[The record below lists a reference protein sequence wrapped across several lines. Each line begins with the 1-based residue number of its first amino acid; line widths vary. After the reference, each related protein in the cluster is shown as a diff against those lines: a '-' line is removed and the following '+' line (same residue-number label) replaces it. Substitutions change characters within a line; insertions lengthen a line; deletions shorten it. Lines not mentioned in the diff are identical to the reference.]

1 MLFCYSCRNRSVVSG
16 VLEDLEN
23 EENENEPTCSHCN
36 STCVE
41 IEDTPQESLPL
52 NELTSASMTSASMTS
67 ASMSSSSSLV
77 NGTDTLL
84 DSSPENFSP
93 PRVHLKNSTSPRMSP
108 SSSERVPSPIRRLS
122 LGGFEISVAAAPTSL
137 SNNSVSRIIQTEL
150 EDDDVTS
157 QQRLESVSINPSL
170 EQTAVPIRSMFS
182 LPPALSRALFVR
194 YITELGIH
202 SPAAGVAL
210 FDSLLA
216 GTATSRTSILSSL
229 VGLNGAGAS
238 AENGAGSV
246 ATSLSL
252 GAARIVGD
260 YVVGDNAE
268 ISSLISQLFAADAS
282 SRDKST
288 PAAKSVVASLRRIA
302 PLSLIVREGNEQCSI
317 CQENFVSDD
326 EIIDKTS
333 ENVVSDGELRVTKDV
348 DGTIEGIEAST
359 TVSNS
364 ILELPCL
371 HHFHED
377 CVLPWLS
384 TKNSCPSCRDE
395 LPTDDVEYN
404 TRKGLGSIESR

>member
-1 MLFCYSCRNRSVVSG
+1 MLFCYSCRNRSVLG
-16 VLEDLEN
+16 VLEDLE
-23 EENENEPTCSHCN
+23 EENEPKCENCG

-52 NELTSASMTSASMTS
+52 PLNEMTSPSLTSSSLTSASLTGG
-67 ASMSSSSSLV
+67 SSSSLV
-77 NGTDTLL
+77 NVTDTLIP
-84 DSSPENFSP
+84 SSTVYESPEHFSP
-93 PRVHLKNSTSPRMSP
+93 PRVLVKNSSSPLMSP
-108 SSSERVPSPIRRLS
+108 STSGRDPSPIRRLS
-122 LGGFEISVAAAPTSL
+122 LDGFDISEAAAPTSL
-137 SNNSVSRIIQTEL
+137 STSSFSRSIRTEL
-150 EDDDVTS
+150 EDDEDTS
-157 QQRLESVSINPSL
+157 QQHLERLSINPSL
-170 EQTAVPIRSMFS
+170 EQTTVPLRSMFS

-216 GTATSRTSILSSL
+216 GAATSRTSILSSL

-238 AENGAGSV
+238 ASASVEIGGGSV
-246 ATSLSL
+246 ATTL

-260 YVVGDNAE
+260 YVLGDNAE

-288 PAAKSVVASLRRIA
+288 PAAKSVVASLRRVC
-302 PLSLIVREGNEQCSI
+302 PLSLIITEGNEQCTI
-317 CQENFVSDD
+317 CQENFVSD
-326 EIIDKTS
+326 
-333 ENVVSDGELRVTKDV
+333 GELRVTQDV

-359 TVSNS
+359 TGSNS

-371 HHFHED
+371 HHFHEE

-384 TKNSCPSCRDE
+384 SKNTCPSCRDE
-395 LPTDDVEYN
+395 LPTDDLEYN
-404 TRKGLGSIESR
+404 KGKGLMSN

>member
-1 MLFCYSCRNRSVVSG
+1 MLFCYSCRNRSVLG
-16 VLEDLEN
+16 VLEDLE
-23 EENENEPTCSHCN
+23 EENEPKCPNCN

-41 IEDTPQESLPL
+41 IEEIEETPQESLPL
-52 NELTSASMTSASMTS
+52 PLNEMASASLTSASLTSG
-67 ASMSSSSSLV
+67 SSSSLV
-77 NGTDTLL
+77 NVTDTIIP
-84 DSSPENFSP
+84 SSTIYESPEHFSP
-93 PRVHLKNSTSPRMSP
+93 PRVLVKNSTSPRLSP
-108 SSSERVPSPIRRLS
+108 STSERDPSPIRRLS
-122 LGGFEISVAAAPTSL
+122 LGGFDISVAAAPTSL
-137 SNNSVSRIIQTEL
+137 STSSLSRSIRTEL
-150 EDDDVTS
+150 EDDDSTS
-157 QQRLESVSINPSL
+157 QQHLESLSINPSL
-170 EQTAVPIRSMFS
+170 EQTTVPLRSMFS

-216 GTATSRTSILSSL
+216 GAATSRTSMLSSL

-238 AENGAGSV
+238 ASANAEIGGGSV
-246 ATSLSL
+246 ASSL

-260 YVVGDNAE
+260 YVLGDNAE

-288 PAAKSVVASLRRIA
+288 PAAKSVVASLRRVC
-302 PLSLIVREGNEQCSI
+302 PLSLLITEGNEQCSI
-317 CQENFVSDD
+317 CQENFVLDD

-333 ENVVSDGELRVTKDV
+333 ENVVSDGELRVTKDI

-384 TKNSCPSCRDE
+384 TKNTCPSCRDE
-395 LPTDDVEYN
+395 LPTDE
-404 TRKGLGSIESR
+404 IQ